1 MIKTARRNPKE
12 NLAQFSEDTT
22 LVKSEK
28 KWVSPTFARTTDNPP
43 YGNYPGITDGV
54 NRTTLITSSY
64 MQTTPDRQNKYLH
77 KKCYYGDTLHDMPWI
92 KSNIDLSF
100 PDIKKIH
107 LENEEAP

>member
-64 MQTTPDRQNKYLH
+64 M
-77 KKCYYGDTLHDMPWI
+77 
-92 KSNIDLSF
+92 
-100 PDIKKIH
+100 
-107 LENEEAP
+107 